1 MDVDLT
7 EREGGEIL
15 KLMVL
20 FQIFACSSFHIL
32 YLTLI
37 SQHIPFKKTVNGEK
51 GSKYGVVNFFT
62 LWFLSGKQPS
72 VLLIIHD
79 VSNQE
84 VGLH

>member
-37 SQHIPFKKTVNGEK
+37 SQHIPLKKLLTEK
-51 GSKYGVVNFFT
+51 KEANNFHIRCRKF
-62 LWFLSGKQPS
+62 FL
-72 VLLIIHD
+72 LCD
-79 VSNQE
+79 F
-84 VGLH
+84 